1 MTKQL
6 ISMLLSTIIG
16 TSSMCAPSMP
26 AQSSGFVASPT
37 YPAAISYQD
46 YDARAQVREQNQVEE
61 NFLQA
66 VEDFAAK
73 TSAPLLSGKENA
85 CYSPV
90 SLYFALS
97 LSAAGAHGTTQQQL
111 LSLLG
116 VKDATSL
123 TDSCAKLYRQ
133 LYADNEMGSLKI
145 ANSLWMADHILGQP
159 VTFEQDFLNTAT
171 KDFYASLYTGDLT
184 ADSTLSDMAKWVK
197 DNTGGKITPKFQ
209 ADPLALLYLM
219 NTIYFKD
226 QWVSQFSESRNTI
239 DTFHLANGKTMDA
252 TFMHQTESSAISH
265 GNGYTTAGLGLR
277 NYGSIYFVLPDE
289 GVSLD
294 SLLTAERLPEIFSSV
309 SGEYTR
315 IIWSVPKFTYH
326 TDLDLKKMLQSSGV
340 TDIFDQNCAN
350 LSGMTKTAAYLSSAK
365 QQTYIALDENG
376 VEAAAYTELMGSAT
390 GAMPPE
396 EPIAFTLDRPFLYFV
411 TSNDNTPLFV
421 GVCVQPTAAK

>member
-6 ISMLLSTIIG
+6 ISMLLSTLIG
-16 TSSMCAPSMP
+16 TSSMCVPSMP
-26 AQSSGFVASPT
+26 AQSRGFIASPT
-37 YPAAISYQD
+37 YPIAVSYDD
-46 YDARAQVREQNQVEE
+46 YDAKTQVQQQNQVEE
-61 NFLQA
+61 SFLKA
-66 VEDFAAK
+66 VENFASK

-116 VKDATSL
+116 VKDAASL
-123 TDSCAKLYRQ
+123 TDSCAKLYRR
-133 LYADNEMGSLKI
+133 LYTDNEIGSLKI

-159 VTFEQDFLNTAT
+159 VTFETNFLNTAT

-184 ADSTLSDMAKWVK
+184 ADSTLSDMAQWVK

-226 QWVSQFSESRNTI
+226 QWLDQFSESGNTVN
-239 DTFHLANGKTMDA
+239 TFHLADGTTMDA
-252 TFMHQTESSAISH
+252 TFMHQTDSSAISH
-265 GNGYTTAGLGLR
+265 GSGYTTAGLTLR
-277 NYGSIYFVLPDE
+277 NNGAIYFVLPDE
-289 GVSLD
+289 GVALD
-294 SLLTAERLPEIFSSV
+294 SLLTAERLPEIFSSI
-309 SGEYTR
+309 SGSSTR
-315 IIWSVPKFTYH
+315 ITWSVPKFTYH
-326 TDLDLKKMLQSSGV
+326 TNLNLKEMLKSSGV
-340 TDIFDQNCAN
+340 TDIFDENRAD
-350 LSGMTKTAAYLSSAK
+350 LSNMTKTAAYLSNAK

-376 VEAAAYTELMGSAT
+376 VEAAAYTELSFEAT
-390 GAMPPE
+390 SAMPIE
-396 EPIAFTLDRPFLYFV
+396 EPIEFTLDRPFLYFI
-411 TSNDNTPLFV
+411 TSNDNTPLFI